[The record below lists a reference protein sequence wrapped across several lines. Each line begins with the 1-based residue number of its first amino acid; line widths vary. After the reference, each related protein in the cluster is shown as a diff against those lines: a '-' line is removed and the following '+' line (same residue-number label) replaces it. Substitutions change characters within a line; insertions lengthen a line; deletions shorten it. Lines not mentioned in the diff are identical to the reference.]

1 MHPLLP
7 LTRRTGFGIFC
18 ASVPILSWGI
28 SFVVIKTTMAEIP
41 PLTLAFLR
49 FFFAAFIVWPLVS
62 RARAWRKIARED
74 RLPLFLLG
82 FFGVTTYFAF
92 ENFGLLYTSASHGA
106 LIIATIP
113 LCTELYGIIQQRLPI
128 RPMLIAAS
136 LTALAGVFILVNSG
150 GAGSTAS
157 TTGDLLI
164 FGAVA
169 SWVAY
174 SIYAERL
181 LSRYP
186 HLFITMMIMVI
197 GAVTLLPGALLEWAI
212 KPFPFPSL
220 SAWLGVAFLTLFCS
234 VLGYHFW
241 NLALSHLG
249 VAMTNNFLYVLP
261 LIGVTSGV
269 LFLQEP
275 LTRPMIWGAVLISA
289 ESSGRTSPTAGE
301 RQDDPS

>member
-1 MHPLLP
+1 MTDPTP
-7 LTRRTGFGIFC
+7 STRRTGFGIFC
-18 ASVPILSWGI
+18 ASVPILSWGL

-49 FFFAAFIVWPLVS
+49 FFLAALIVWPLVS
-62 RARAWRKIARED
+62 KAQAWRPIARED

-113 LCTELYGIIQQRLPI
+113 LCNELYGIIQQRLPI
-128 RPMLIAAS
+128 KPMLIAAS
-136 LTALAGVFILVNSG
+136 LTALTGVFLLVSND
-150 GAGSTAS
+150 GAGSSAS

-174 SIYAERL
+174 SAYADRL
-181 LSRYP
+181 LPRYP
-186 HLFITMMIMVI
+186 HLLITMLIMVT
-197 GAVTLLPGALLEWAI
+197 GAVTLLPGALIEWGLS
-212 KPFPFPSL
+212 PYPFPSL
-220 SAWLGVAFLTLFCS
+220 HAWLGVAFLTIFCS

-241 NLALSHLG
+241 NLAISHLG
-249 VAMTNNFLYVLP
+249 VAMTNNFLYILP
-261 LIGVTSGV
+261 LIGVSSGV
-269 LFLQEP
+269 LLLDEP
-275 LTRPMIWGAVLISA
+275 LTGQIVWGSILIIGGVIWAHFADSR
-289 ESSGRTSPTAGE
+289 RTAA
-301 RQDDPS
+301 

>member
-1 MHPLLP
+1 MITLP
-7 LTRRTGFGIFC
+7 STPRRTAFGVFC
-18 ASVPILSWGI
+18 VSVPILSWGI
-28 SFVVIKTTMAEIP
+28 SFVVIKTTMSEIP

-49 FFFAAFIVWPLVS
+49 FFLAALIVWPWAS
-62 RARAWRKIARED
+62 KAKTWRKVAKED

-128 RPMLIAAS
+128 KPMLIAAS
-136 LTALAGVFILVNSG
+136 LTALGGVFLLVSND

-174 SIYAERL
+174 SAYADRL
-181 LSRYP
+181 LHRYP
-186 HLFITMMIMVI
+186 HLLITMLIMVT
-197 GAVTLLPGALLEWAI
+197 GAVTLFPGALLEWVLT
-212 KPFPFPSL
+212 PYPMPSL
-220 SAWLGVAFLTLFCS
+220 NAWLGVAFLTIFCS

-241 NLALSHLG
+241 NLAISHLG
-249 VAMTNNFLYVLP
+249 VTMTNNFLYVLP
-261 LIGVTSGV
+261 LIGVSSGV
-269 LFLQEP
+269 LLLDEP
-275 LTRPMIWGAVLISA
+275 LTGQIVWGSIMIIGGVITAHFADSR
-289 ESSGRTSPTAGE
+289 RTEP
-301 RQDDPS
+301 

>member
-1 MHPLLP
+1 MPAP
-7 LTRRTGFGIFC
+7 TPSSTRRTGFGIFC

-49 FFFAAFIVWPLVS
+49 FFFAALIVWPLVTQ
-62 RARAWRKIARED
+62 AQAWRPIARED

-128 RPMLIAAS
+128 KPMLIAAS
-136 LTALAGVFILVNSG
+136 LMALSGVFVLVSND

-164 FGAVA
+164 FGAVV

-174 SIYAERL
+174 SAYADRL
-181 LSRYP
+181 LPRYP
-186 HLFITMMIMVI
+186 HLLITMLIMVT
-197 GAVTLLPGALLEWAI
+197 GAVTLFPGALLEWVLT
-212 KPFPFPSL
+212 PYPMPSL
-220 SAWLGVAFLTLFCS
+220 NAWLGVAFLTVFCS

-241 NLALSHLG
+241 NLAISHLG
-249 VAMTNNFLYVLP
+249 VTMTNNFLYVLP
-261 LIGVTSGV
+261 LIGVSSGV
-269 LFLQEP
+269 LLLNEP
-275 LTRPMIWGAVLISA
+275 LTGQIVWGSILIIGGVI
-289 ESSGRTSPTAGE
+289 SGHFADSRRTVP
-301 RQDDPS
+301 